1 MLCVAGFYSIYT
13 LTGFSLF
20 WMKDILVIPPFD
32 LVNIFCLNSCVS
44 KHAQSKSISTW
55 VNSFFTKTNPYFLK
69 KNKDRNIDESSNS
82 SLHLFSAHRNANF
95 IGAVTVNTSPQCSN
109 VAASIFNTVLLVC
122 VLLQGPRGK
131 VFF

>member
-1 MLCVAGFYSIYT
+1 MWLVFTLSIYT
-13 LTGFSLF
+13 FSGFSLF

-69 KNKDRNIDESSNS
+69 TRTEICTGCQKRGLFVQWTIKSIVNNDSVELFRNKILNNFLQMFALPTKIESHSHP
-82 SLHLFSAHRNANF
+82 LAPIKEL
-95 IGAVTVNTSPQCSN
+95 
-109 VAASIFNTVLLVC
+109 
-122 VLLQGPRGK
+122 
-131 VFF
+131 